1 MKRYFS
7 LALCI
12 LWMALIFAPSAAQAV
27 SKPIGAIHEEKGL
40 SLDSIDELFSLVK
53 NEFVDEV
60 STIVLVNSALKNI
73 KIYLKTQKLDDSYVK
88 EIQAGSSPKAEIEK
102 FNQIYKQVQARNP
115 KLSKETLSYAA
126 IRGLLKGLNDP
137 YSVFL
142 DPKEYANL
150 LEQMKGGT
158 FGGIGIFIELD
169 KEKNNQLTIIE
180 AMEGTP
186 GQKAGIQSGDM
197 ILKVDGK
204 TTKGVTLNDAQRML
218 RGDVGSKVILT
229 IGRPG
234 VEKPFDLE
242 IIRDTIHV
250 KTIAFKM
257 IDGDIGY
264 IKLRLFGENT
274 GEELREALEDLDTKG
289 ARGYI
294 LDLRNNGGGYVNAA
308 LNVCSEFLATGSK
321 IVTIIKKGNPD
332 LPYVSSPNLRSK
344 VPVVNLVNKY
354 SASASEITAGA
365 LQDHKAGI
373 VMGTK
378 TFGKASVQKIFPLPN
393 KAALKV
399 TTARY
404 VTPKGRNIN
413 KKGINP
419 DVKVEDG
426 GPNQDRA
433 QDVQLEAAK
442 KLARE
447 KIKEQEA
454 SVKEHTAFADSV
466 YVRTLQEQYD
476 YIKKHYGDDAKVLR
490 STLIYKKG
498 QLYDQVII
506 KGSGGTGEKTLI
518 FHIQDLL

>member
-1 MKRYFS
+1 MKEYQS
-7 LALCI
+7 TVLCI
-12 LWMALIFAPSAAQAV
+12 LLVAVIFAFPSLAQAA

-60 STIVLVNSALKNI
+60 STTVLVNGALKNM
-73 KIYLKTQKLDDSYVK
+73 KAYLKTKKLDDSFVT
-88 EIQAGSSPKAEIEK
+88 EVPAAAAPKTAVDK
-102 FNQIYKQVQARNP
+102 FNQIYQKVLARNSQI
-115 KLSKETLSYAA
+115 SKEALSYVA
-126 IRGLLKGLNDP
+126 IRGMLKGVNDP
-137 YSVFL
+137 YTVFL

-150 LEQMKGGT
+150 LEQMKGGS

-186 GQKAGIQSGDM
+186 GQKAGLQSGDM

-204 TTKGVTLNDAQRML
+204 STKDITLTDSQKLL
-218 RGDVGSKVILT
+218 RGDVGSKVILNVS
-229 IGRPG
+229 RPG
-234 VEKPFDLE
+234 VAKPFDVE
-242 IIRDTIHV
+242 ITRDTIHV
-250 KTIAFKM
+250 KTLSYKM
-257 IDGDIGY
+257 MDGDIGF

-274 GEELREALEDLDTKG
+274 GQELREALEDLDTKG

-308 LNVCSEFLATGSK
+308 LSVCSEFLATGSK

-332 LPYVSSPNLRSK
+332 LPYVSSPNLRPR
-344 VPVVNLVNKY
+344 VPIVNLVNKY

-365 LQDHKAGI
+365 LQDHKTGI
-373 VMGTK
+373 IMGTK

-393 KAALKV
+393 KSAIKV

-419 DVKVEDG
+419 DIIVEEG
-426 GPNQDRA
+426 SADRKK
-433 QDVQLEAAK
+433 DLQLDAARN
-442 KLARE
+442 LLRD
-447 KIKEQEA
+447 KIQQQEA
-454 SVKEHTAFADSV
+454 SIKENAAFADAV
-466 YVRTLQEQYD
+466 YVRSLQEEYD
-476 YIKKHYGDDAKVLR
+476 YIRKNYGRDARIMK
-490 STLIYKKG
+490 STLIYKGG

-506 KGSGGTGEKTLI
+506 KPSGESAEKTLM
-518 FHIQDLL
+518 FDIQDLL